1 MNLGSIDSLAY
12 LYPEGILILA
22 IVGIFLADLV
32 TKDKEWL
39 GTVALVGA
47 TLALVFTSGLSFFG
61 HRFIAGLQGWG
72 EGWLFHRMV
81 VLDNFAIFFKVVLAL
96 SVVGALWMSLGP
108 KEVPGPN
115 QRGYCGSVL
124 GR

>member
-12 LYPEGILILA
+12 FYPEGILILT
-22 IVGIFLADLV
+22 ILVIFVADLV
-32 TKDKEWL
+32 VKDKEQL
-39 GTVALVGA
+39 GYIALVGA

-81 VLDNFAIFFKVVLAL
+81 VLDNR
-96 SVVGALWMSLGP
+96 SEERRVG
-108 KEVPGPN
+108 KEC
-115 QRGYCGSVL
+115 RA
-124 GR
+124 GRTTCCKTT